1 MSIVSKLFYI
11 LFDGMFYA
19 SWLFLVAL
27 GLTFA
32 YGVLRVLN
40 VAHGSLYA
48 VGAYAASWLVMKA
61 LALGYPLSW
70 SYLLLVGAPVATGL
84 VLGPFLERV
93 FLRRVYLRDEVQ
105 VLLLT
110 FALLLMF
117 EDAIKLVWG
126 VQPYNVNAPYLA
138 LGEFSVGGVAY
149 SRYLFLLVGA
159 SAASGCLLWLG
170 MSRTRFGKLV
180 VAVIEDR
187 EVSAALGVN
196 VSAIFVVAFTLATVL
211 AALGGALTAP
221 VIAVVPGIAVEVI
234 VLAFAVVAIG
244 GLGSIPGAA
253 VGSTFVGLLRA
264 TAVHVLPELELLVV
278 FGVMGLVL
286 LFRPQG
292 LFGEVQVRRV

>member
-1 MSIVSKLFYI
+1 MSKLFYV

-27 GLTFA
+27 GLTFV

-61 LALGYPLSW
+61 LESGYPVTW
-70 SYLLLVGAPVATGL
+70 SYSLLVGAAIAAGL
-84 VLGPFLERV
+84 ILGPFLERA

-126 VQPYNVNAPYLA
+126 VKPYNLNAPYLA

-149 SRYLFLLVGA
+149 SRYLFLLVGV
-159 SAASGCLLWLG
+159 SALCGCVLWLG
-170 MSRTRFGKLV
+170 MTRTRFGKLV

-187 EVSAALGVN
+187 EVSAALGIN
-196 VSAIFVVAFTLATVL
+196 VSAVFVVAFTLATIL
-211 AALGGALTAP
+211 TALGGALTAP
-221 VIAVVPGIAVEVI
+221 IIAVVPGIAVEVI
-234 VLAFAVVAIG
+234 VLAFAIVAIG
-244 GLGSIPGAA
+244 GLGSIGGAA
-253 VGSTFVGLLRA
+253 VGSTLVGLLRA
-264 TAVHVLPELELLVV
+264 AAVHVLPELELLAV
-278 FGVMGLVL
+278 FAVMGLVL